1 MPDPTDLLGGAMI
14 LTFAAITA
22 LGIILISSPMWLQ

>member
-14 LTFAAITA
+14 LTIAAITA
-22 LGIILISSPMWLQ
+22 LSIIIMSSPMWLH